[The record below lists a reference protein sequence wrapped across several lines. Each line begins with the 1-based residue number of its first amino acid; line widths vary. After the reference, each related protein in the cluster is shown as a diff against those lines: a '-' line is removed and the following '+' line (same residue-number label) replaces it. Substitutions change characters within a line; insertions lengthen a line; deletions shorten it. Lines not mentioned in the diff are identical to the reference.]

1 MKHLVILGNGIAGV
15 TTARNVRKRSD
26 MKITII
32 SAESDHFY
40 SRTAL
45 MYIFMGHMT
54 YENTKPYEDWF
65 WGKNNIELVRGFVN
79 KIDTDNRELS
89 LDEGRKISYDILVV
103 ATGSKSNKFGWP
115 GQDLPGVQGLY
126 SLQDLEHL
134 EDNSREISRAVL
146 VGGGLI
152 GVELAEM
159 LTSRGIP
166 VTDLHTTV
174 NFRHV

>member
-65 WGKNNIELVRGFVN
+65 WGKNNIIRASCVGCGVCAAVCPRGV
-79 KIDTDNRELS
+79 LS
-89 LDEGRKISYDILVV
+89 LENGPTEGRFNLV
-103 ATGSKSNKFGWP
+103 
-115 GQDLPGVQGLY
+115 D
-126 SLQDLEHL
+126 
-134 EDNSREISRAVL
+134 
-146 VGGGLI
+146 
-152 GVELAEM
+152 
-159 LTSRGIP
+159 
-166 VTDLHTTV
+166 
-174 NFRHV
+174 